1 MKRSVIIQG
10 IITLILVFAGVM
22 NKVFYSEEL
31 SSILLV
37 LSAIS
42 SCIFLILL
50 IVFLAKL
57 RSS

>member
-1 MKRSVIIQG
+1 
-10 IITLILVFAGVM
+10 M